1 MILWVMLHGGED
13 CDLMGYV
20 TWCCRLRFY
29 GLCYMVL
36 KTAILWVML
45 HGGEDCDLMGYVT
58 WW

>member
-1 MILWVMLHGGED
+1 MVVKAAILWFMLHGGED
-13 CDLMGYV
+13 YDLMG
-20 TWCCRLRFY
+20 
-29 GLCYMVL
+29 CYMVV